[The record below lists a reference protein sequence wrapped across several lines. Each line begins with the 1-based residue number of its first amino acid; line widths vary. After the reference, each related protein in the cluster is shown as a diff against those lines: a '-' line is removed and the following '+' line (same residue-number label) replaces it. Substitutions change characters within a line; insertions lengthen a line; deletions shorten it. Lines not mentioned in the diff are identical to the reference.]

1 MELVEEVKRWLTQAL
16 RDLKAARDSLRNSN
30 YEWACFQAQQAA
42 EKAVKALLYGHG
54 VSAWGHS
61 IVELL
66 DYLKSFEEIS
76 EDLYVDA
83 ANLIDITYLQDTR
96 TLLNPAIPVCT
107 TTSRRPRER

>member
-1 MELVEEVKRWLTQAL
+1 VGLFSSSTSRG
-16 RDLKAARDSLRNSN
+16 
-30 YEWACFQAQQAA
+30 
-42 EKAVKALLYGHG
+42 KAVKALLYGHG

-83 ANLIDITYLQDTR
+83 ANLIDITYLQDIQ
-96 TLLNPAIPVCT
+96 TLLNPAIRYVL
-107 TTSRRPRER
+107 RRADGRESGKSGEKNN